1 MATQT
6 KTQMQY
12 FYKGKEVSK
21 KQLINIFIRHLKEE
35 NLFYSDCVNMD
46 KDNYKHFKTFIK
58 NSNPCHW
65 TNILSRHLRIK
76 FKNVWFPLVTTS
88 EIKQVI
94 DKFFN
99 FLDEHNCREEYLHN
113 LDNHSYNES
122 VQQLSDSMS
131 KLKELIINY
140 QDGYDLINA
149 SYCWADTE
157 QGHDF
162 WWKLDDEWNEIV
174 SNQHE
179 REERN
184 VEIDDDFDFV
194 L

>member
-1 MATQT
+1 MG
-6 KTQMQY
+6 M
-12 FYKGKEVSK
+12 
-21 KQLINIFIRHLKEE
+21 
-35 NLFYSDCVNMD
+35 FYSDRINMD
-46 KDNYKHFKTFIK
+46 KDNYKHFKIFIK
-58 NSNPCHW
+58 NSNPCYW
-65 TNILSRHLRIK
+65 ANILSPHLRIK

-88 EIKQVI
+88 EIEQII

-99 FLDEHNCREEYLHN
+99 FLDEHNCREEYLYN
-113 LDNHSYNES
+113 LENHSYNEN

-149 SYCWADTE
+149 SYCWADTN

-174 SNQHE
+174 TNQHE
-179 REERN
+179 REEEN
-184 VEIDDDFDFV
+184 LAIGDDFDFV

>member
-6 KTQMQY
+6 QTKMQY

-35 NLFYSDCVNMD
+35 NMFYSECVNM
-46 KDNYKHFKTFIK
+46 KGDNYLHFKTFLK
-58 NSNPCHW
+58 NGNPCYW
-65 TNILSRHLRIK
+65 SNILSPHLRIK

-88 EIKQVI
+88 EIEQVI
-94 DKFFN
+94 NKFFD
-99 FLDEHNCREEYLHN
+99 FLDEHNCREEYLYN

-131 KLKELIINY
+131 KLKELVLNS

-149 SYCWADTE
+149 SYCWADTN

-179 REERN
+179 REARDL
-184 VEIDDDFDFV
+184 EIDNDFDFV